1 MSEEIENAAVNV
13 PRAIFTTMILNGA
26 TGFAMVIAVLFCLG
40 DIDSVIV
47 SDLPYHTRTALT
59 PAKNTPTG
67 FPFIQAFYNGTGSYA
82 GATVMA
88 GLLAGLLWCAVIG
101 FLATASRMTW
111 SFARDRGVPFHRFI
125 SLVCEACCLYAYES
139 NYSPVLSGR
148 TAYSHPHGSH
158 WRSYFDPGSPR
169 SHLYRVFICV

>member
-13 PRAIFTTMILNGA
+13 PRAIVTTMILNGA

-47 SDLPYHTRTALT
+47 SDLLYHLGRKCFNSRT
-59 PAKNTPTG
+59 KNTPTG

-82 GATVMA
+82 GATAMA
-88 GLLAGLLWCAVIG
+88 GLLVALLGCAVIG

-111 SFARDRGVPFHRFI
+111 SFARDRGVPFHHFI
-125 SLVCEACCLYAYES
+125 SLVSQACCLY
-139 NYSPVLSGR
+139 
-148 TAYSHPHGSH
+148 
-158 WRSYFDPGSPR
+158 
-169 SHLYRVFICV
+169 VF